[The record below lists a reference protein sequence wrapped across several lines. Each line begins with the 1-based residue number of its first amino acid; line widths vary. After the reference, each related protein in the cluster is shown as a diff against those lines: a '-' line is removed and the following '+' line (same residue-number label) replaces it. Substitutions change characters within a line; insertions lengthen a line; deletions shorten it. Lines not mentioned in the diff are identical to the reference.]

1 MFRLDSVTELKEEE
15 EAEKSNFG
23 SDRGAEYAEKL
34 GVAAFKIPF
43 WWRLLC
49 SCRFWSRRTQKS
61 TLRDT
66 SVTNVRKLA
75 WIASSICEWV
85 FPPHLYVYNFNLNGN
100 KEDSFL
106 CFFSCF
112 HIKNILAFYFLVI
125 ASIYNWLWCIHV
137 FFYSLHTF
145 IYTLN
150 DNKIFPRKWY
160 LLFCVKIWYL
170 ARKYRECL
178 EQADHLF
185 FSRRILKIN

>member
-1 MFRLDSVTELKEEE
+1 MQRNLVLLLLKFHFDDVYYARVVSDLED
-15 EAEKSNFG
+15 AEI
-23 SDRGAEYAEKL
+23 DAEGHKCH
-34 GVAAFKIPF
+34 K
-43 WWRLLC
+43 R
-49 SCRFWSRRTQKS
+49 K
-61 TLRDT
+61 
-66 SVTNVRKLA
+66 KLA